1 MFMGLFDATRNA
13 TARSEVRQAHQP
25 VAHIDPITDT
35 IQRILS
41 IGIDGR
47 GPYKGAAA
55 LADAALARH
64 GGDAEAAINALARGG
79 IVMAAGA
86 GFVTSLGGFVTM
98 PVAIPA
104 NVLEF
109 YITAT
114 RTVGAIAKLRGY
126 DVTDPAVRTAVLLT
140 LVGAKATDILNLAGV
155 TLGTNA
161 LGGLAERGLPKAA
174 VMVINKAVGFRLLKK
189 LGEQW
194 LERFGRGVPVIGGAV
209 GATVDG
215 VMLLRIAGEART
227 QFPAIVAPVVRDW
240 GVR

>member
-1 MFMGLFDATRNA
+1 MGLFKRDVEATKSAIQQAREPGTRSDA
-13 TARSEVRQAHQP
+13 
-25 VAHIDPITDT
+25 ITGA
-35 IQRILS
+35 IQRILG
-41 IGIDGR
+41 IGLDGR

-55 LADAALARH
+55 V
-64 GGDAEAAINALARGG
+64 AEAALINHQGDPERAISALARGG
-79 IVMAAGA
+79 IVTAAGA
-86 GFVTSLGGFVTM
+86 GFVTGLGGFVTM

-140 LVGAKATDILNLAGV
+140 LVGAKSTDILNLAGV
-155 TLGTNA
+155 TLGTGA
-161 LGGLAERGLPKAA
+161 LGGLAQRGLPSAA

-215 VMLLRIAGEART
+215 VLLSRIAQEART
-227 QFPAIVAPVVRDW
+227 QFPPVVAPVVRDW